1 MRLFPKKWPKLSKS
15 KSNKK
20 VVLGT
25 LKSGSK
31 WLGAGLLMGAGAEIA
46 GHISSKAQQ
55 ADNGAQYV
63 HITDWG
69 PSLIRSDSVEAS
81 SDGSRRW
88 LFGSRSPFTFG
99 IPTFIIAIM
108 IVLLCKF
115 CWRRLVCFSGL
126 FRCCETPK
134 DKDHIQQPSSP
145 PHTEAMDM
153 EAMMERLDH
162 ETHTPVVP
170 VAPVDENYY
179 ATPKRQLEET
189 MKDIN
194 ESAINRARLA
204 IQHDSL
210 HHSDNV

>member
-1 MRLFPKKWPKLSKS
+1 MPKRSKS

-20 VVLGT
+20 VILGT

-31 WLGAGLLMGAGAEIA
+31 WLGAGLLIGAGAEIG

-63 HITDWG
+63 TITDWG

-88 LFGSRSPFTFG
+88 LFGSGNPLTFG
-99 IPTFIIAIM
+99 IPTFLIAIM
-108 IVLLCKF
+108 IVIFCKF
-115 CWRRLVCFSGL
+115 CWRRLVCFGGL
-126 FRCCETPK
+126 VRCCATPK
-134 DKDHIQQPSSP
+134 DQDHTQHPSSP
-145 PHTEAMDM
+145 PHTEAVDM

-162 ETHTPVVP
+162 DIHTP
-170 VAPVDENYY
+170 VAPVDESYY

-189 MKDIN
+189 MKDIK
-194 ESAINRARLA
+194 ESATNRARLA
-204 IQHDSL
+204 HQHDSL
-210 HHSDNV
+210 HHSDNVC

>member
-1 MRLFPKKWPKLSKS
+1 MPKLSKS
-15 KSNKK
+15 KSNKI

-63 HITDWG
+63 TITDWG

-88 LFGSRSPFTFG
+88 LFGSRNPLTFG
-99 IPTFIIAIM
+99 IATFLIAIM
-108 IVLLCKF
+108 IVIFCKF

-126 FRCCETPK
+126 FRCCATPQ
-134 DKDHIQQPSSP
+134 DQDHIQLPSSLP
-145 PHTEAMDM
+145 QTEAVDM

-162 ETHTPVVP
+162 EVHTP

-179 ATPKRQLEET
+179 ATPKRQLEEM

-194 ESAINRARLA
+194 ELAANCSRLA
-204 IQHDSL
+204 HQHDSSL
-210 HHSDNV
+210 HHLDNVC